1 MKHHVKAKSVKKT
14 LTIPQW
20 LNELAIAKNINFSQT
35 LAEALRKELAEY
47 IEDNQAQ

>member
-1 MKHHVKAKSVKKT
+1 MKHHKIKSVKKT

-35 LAEALRKELAEY
+35 LAEALKKELEEY
-47 IEDNQAQ
+47 IEEKKAQ